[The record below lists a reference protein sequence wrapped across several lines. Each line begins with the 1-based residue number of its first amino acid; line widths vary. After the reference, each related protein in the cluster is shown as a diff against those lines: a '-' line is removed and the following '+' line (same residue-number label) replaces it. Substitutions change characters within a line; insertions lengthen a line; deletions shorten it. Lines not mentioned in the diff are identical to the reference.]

1 MLGSE
6 ALLIF
11 RREQVSLFFQSVNDC
26 RNLLIYWSCTIYV
39 AKFVCCLPAN
49 DPEKKHTS
57 PLINSTCLD
66 WICSDGKVFSFRN
79 NLGSIWIALR
89 SPLIVFWVCMDW
101 VLVCTDCVLEIVGPR
116 PPLIQLSTDIRGSW
130 IKGGVFDRV
139 WPLALCPCW
148 LYSIPPYLLCQVSLA
163 PNCALWIVKMRR
175 LPCCLLWVV
184 GLSIVCDVFAIY
196 MIDKQLFQNAM
207 T

>member
-1 MLGSE
+1 MIVVICWCMGVVQSML
-6 ALLIF
+6 
-11 RREQVSLFFQSVNDC
+11 
-26 RNLLIYWSCTIYV
+26 RNLCV
-39 AKFVCCLPAN
+39 ACQQMIQ
-49 DPEKKHTS
+49 KKNHTS

-130 IKGGVFDRV
+130 IKGGLGSSPFA
-139 WPLALCPCW
+139 PILCLAYCDGRYLDDYWRWQIFGW
-148 LYSIPPYLLCQVSLA
+148 LLKREMFERLLKMADNWIIVEDGRYLDDCRRRQIFGWLSKMA
-163 PNCALWIVKMRR
+163 DIWI
-175 LPCCLLWVV
+175 
-184 GLSIVCDVFAIY
+184 IV
-196 MIDKQLFQNAM
+196 
-207 T
+207 